1 MLPGLAL
8 HVGQQLEGKVLGPAG
23 NGTTQVAI
31 RGQTLALLLPVPAL
45 AGTTVQF
52 EVLENG
58 PQLRLALLTPPPE
71 AQAGVRLATQPGS
84 PQPVPATG
92 TAPSGGAPVAVPAG
106 PTGVTSVSPSSGQL
120 AGALAPMPIPV
131 ANAGGSGGLNTQT
144 LLQAQAVPGM
154 RADGPAPQAVPLP
167 GSPYPSGGPAS
178 SPPSSAAGAPAS
190 PQMALATMVRDAM
203 ASQGSVTALTSAL
216 TQVAGR
222 VALPEPVLRA
232 AQQVLAG
239 RLSLGEGRLDGAA
252 LSQAVRR
259 SGVFQEAL
267 MARGAAAP
275 KDLKASLLVL
285 RSTLTNW
292 LGQQA
297 EITAISPVPPPMRGS
312 VPRARAAEAPPLD
325 PKLAAE
331 AVGKQLLDRT
341 EGALSRIR
349 LHQHASLP
357 DAVSSKPGAE
367 WQLELPVVIG
377 QHQSLIHLQIQ
388 HDEQGDSEGAPEP
401 GWHLRFALN
410 LPELGEVGAQVSLRA
425 GSTGVMLWAGEA
437 ATSEALQE
445 NIIELREAFAAA
457 GINAA
462 TIVVRHGEPSSK
474 RAVPSGQMVDAKR

>member
-1 MLPGLAL
+1 M
-8 HVGQQLEGKVLGPAG
+8 
-23 NGTTQVAI
+23 TT
-31 RGQTLALLLPVPAL
+31 
-45 AGTTVQF
+45 
-52 EVLENG
+52 
-58 PQLRLALLTPPPE
+58 
-71 AQAGVRLATQPGS
+71 
-84 PQPVPATG
+84 
-92 TAPSGGAPVAVPAG
+92 GAP
-106 PTGVTSVSPSSGQL
+106 
-120 AGALAPMPIPV
+120 
-131 ANAGGSGGLNTQT
+131 N
-144 LLQAQAVPGM
+144 
-154 RADGPAPQAVPLP
+154 
-167 GSPYPSGGPAS
+167 
-178 SPPSSAAGAPAS
+178 S
-190 PQMALATMVRDAM
+190 PQMALAQMVRGAM

-232 AQQVLAG
+232 AQQLLAG
-239 RLSLGEGRLDGAA
+239 RLNLADGKLDGSV

-267 MARGAAAP
+267 MARGMAAP
-275 KDLKASLLVL
+275 NDMKTSLLTL
-285 RSTLTNW
+285 RSALVNW

-297 EITAISPVPPPMRGS
+297 EISAISPVPPPMRGA
-312 VPRARAAEAPPLD
+312 VPRARTAEMPAID

-331 AVGKQLLDRT
+331 VIGKQLVERT
-341 EGALSRIR
+341 EGALSRLR

-357 DAVSSKPGAE
+357 DVVSKPGAE

-388 HDEQGDSEGAPEP
+388 HDEHGDAEGSPEP

-457 GINAA
+457 GINAP
-462 TIVVRHGEPSSK
+462 TILVRHGEPSSK
-474 RAVPSGQMVDAKR
+474 RATPSGQLVDAQR